1 MKLIGKSFQPVIL
14 TGLALTLFSS
24 MTTLA
29 ASDVDFARIK
39 KDVGVMSKILEGA
52 QQTDPSATKAKR
64 ALKVDANYLAS
75 QGAVFSIAGP
85 SAAGRFSFQFGDHD
99 MHMQMPS
106 MPPLPDDIDVASR
119 VEIALEGL
127 EGLEDLELLRGSE
140 WLSSLTEFGA
150 GSHLDRESR
159 RAMREI
165 ASQMRELGREM
176 SELQIRLIHEDNE
189 ADRKAI
195 ENEVAELEQRL
206 AEEERKHQALAANL
220 EQQREQLVKKR
231 AAAEQEKLAARQ
243 AQMANLEAAVMQSLC
258 DYGSTLKNLPEK
270 EHISIVFD
278 RVDSPPSRQIYV
290 FAKDDVTNCRT
301 NGEDMKRKAVAYLF

>member
-1 MKLIGKSFQPVIL
+1 MNPIGKSFQPAIL
-14 TGLALTLFSS
+14 TGLALTLLSS
-24 MTTLA
+24 MTALA
-29 ASDVDFARIK
+29 ASDADFARIK

-52 QQTDPSATKAKR
+52 QETDTSSTKAKR

-106 MPPLPDDIDVASR
+106 IPPLPDDIDVASR
-119 VEIALEGL
+119 VQIAL
-127 EGLEDLELLRGSE
+127 EGLEDLEDLRGSE
-140 WLSSLTEFGA
+140 WFSSLTEFGA

-195 ENEVAELEQRL
+195 ENEIAELEQRL
-206 AEEERKHQALAANL
+206 AEEEKKHQALAANL

-231 AAAEQEKLAARQ
+231 AAAEQEKLAARK

-258 DYGSTLKNLPEK
+258 DYGSTLKNLPER

-278 RVDSPPSRQIYV
+278 RVDSPPGRQIYV
-290 FAKDDVTNCRT
+290 FKRDDVTNCRT
-301 NGEDMKRKAVAYLF
+301 NGEDMKRKAIAYLF